1 MAVVE
6 CELHLDDEG
15 GADRLPGMPL
25 VGLFWGTL
33 VSLPIWGVIIG
44 LIWYAIVH

>member
-25 VGLFWGTL
+25 VGLFWDHAQINQC
-33 VSLPIWGVIIG
+33 VWVC
-44 LIWYAIVH
+44 